1 MLRKM
6 LEIQVQEAKC
16 LQRIF
21 KRRTKIQMMEDML
34 GMKRCKMSRIAST
47 PTENSQ
53 VFMKILRERDKI
65 YAQVDSHFIEKGVI
79 DLPCPGLE
87 RKANRSAM
95 NGVVFEMKTRNL
107 MPFSLQ
113 KTGKTARESEEFRD
127 TLVASYFSTTP
138 GNPNASG
145 AQVRKEMRMYAEED
159 SAVFIWKMVAEPKL
173 RGSNAPIGYQLQS
186 TLQVVMRP
194 PTLSRDES
202 TQLLIHFS
210 ASRHETVVPISAEF
224 REPGHMDSGIA
235 LWEKRIS

>member
-1 MLRKM
+1 M

-95 NGVVFEMKTRNL
+95 NGWTKKRIKDINKQIDFHA
-107 MPFSLQ
+107 Q
-113 KTGKTARESEEFRD
+113 ESEEFRD